1 MQTYTRNLQKITLQ
15 KAISEYTEN
24 YGCTD
29 CCCEICCPTP
39 EPLNL
44 LDDRKVRE
52 ELYSWDNLTIT
63 LKHNSILFKKENV
76 LINLGW
82 NSVYLTNIHYRDY

>member
-52 ELYSWDNLTIT
+52 ELYS
-63 LKHNSILFKKENV
+63 
-76 LINLGW
+76 
-82 NSVYLTNIHYRDY
+82 